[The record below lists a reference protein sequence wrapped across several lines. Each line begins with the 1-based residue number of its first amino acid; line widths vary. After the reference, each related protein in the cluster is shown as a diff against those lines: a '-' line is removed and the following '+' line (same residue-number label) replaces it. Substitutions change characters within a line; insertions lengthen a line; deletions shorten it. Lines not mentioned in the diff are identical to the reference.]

1 MRSDAG
7 QFAGE
12 VLQRMT
18 AGRMVLMMAD
28 HKEDNMEN
36 ILKSKAVPE

>member
-1 MRSDAG
+1 MISDSG
-7 QFAGE
+7 QSAGE

-18 AGRMVLMMAD
+18 DGRMILMMAD

-36 ILKSKAVPE
+36 ILKSKVVTD